1 MTANRLSKQDTPT
14 QVTELLLQV
23 ILTARVLGLLVDATH
38 RVAAER
44 DMIALQLLTT
54 LGPLRAS
61 ELAVILGIS
70 RGAATRL
77 VDGLERAG
85 LAHRESDPRDRR
97 AVLITPTPTGR
108 LAALADIAPTAVLT
122 KVLLRLGTNHI
133 IALQSGLDALLTE
146 LLRDLP
152 RYHP

>member
-23 ILTARVLGLLVDATH
+23 ILTARVLGLLVDAH

>member
-1 MTANRLSKQDTPT
+1 MTADRLSQQNTPT

-23 ILTARVLGLLVDATH
+23 ILTARVLGILVDVTR
-38 RVAAER
+38 RVTVKR
-44 DMIALQLLTT
+44 DMVALQLLTT

-61 ELAVILGIS
+61 ELAVMLGIS

-97 AVLITPTPTGR
+97 AVLITPTPAGR
-108 LAALADIAPTAVLT
+108 LAALADIAPAAVLT
-122 KVLLRLGTNHI
+122 KALLRLDTNHVV
-133 IALQSGLDALLTE
+133 ALQSSLDALLTE
-146 LLRDLP
+146 LLRGLP
-152 RYHP
+152 QCRP